1 MINNI
6 GIDIISNKKIKRLMS
21 KESFVNKILSDKE
34 LSYYHTINNN
44 KRKIEYLAGRFTS
57 KEAIIK
63 SITNKYP
70 SWNYKDMSI
79 LNDQDGRPYFE
90 SDIIT
95 EEILISI
102 SHCDEYTVSM
112 AINQTT
118 K

>member
-6 GIDIISNKKIKRLMS
+6 GIDIISNKKIKKLMN
-21 KESFVNKILSDKE
+21 KESFINKILSEKE
-34 LSYYHTINNN
+34 LIYYQTINNN

-70 SWNYKDMSI
+70 LWNYKDMSI
-79 LNDQDGRPYFE
+79 LNDEEGRPYFE
-90 SDIIT
+90 SELIK

-102 SHCDEYTVSM
+102 SHCDEYTISM
-112 AINQTT
+112 AINKTT